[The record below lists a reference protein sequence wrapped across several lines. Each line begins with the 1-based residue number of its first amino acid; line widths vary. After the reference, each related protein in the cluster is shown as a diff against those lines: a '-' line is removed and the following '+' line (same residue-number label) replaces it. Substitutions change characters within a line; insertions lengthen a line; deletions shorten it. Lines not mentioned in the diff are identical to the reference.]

1 MQKNG
6 TLAEWKEKKIE
17 RKKKKTG
24 GEYIDQCNIDTKTDF
39 AVRGEKDIYIY
50 IVETRV
56 YVFSLFFFFFF
67 FFKQ

>member
-39 AVRGEKDIYIY
+39 AVVEKKIYIY